1 MDNSIRTSAP
11 TCWAGRDP
19 GGGRARGR
27 VETAADR
34 LGPVPT
40 VRAARPS
47 RRPVSPGGGPRR
59 RRREKRAAWLLAA
72 ACAVVAMLALLAA
85 AGVGA
90 GEPEPAPGAA
100 AHVVAPSDTLWSI
113 ASDYADR
120 GSDLRELAADIRE
133 ANGMTGSNL
142 RVGQRILVPVHGG

>member
-1 MDNSIRTSAP
+1 
-11 TCWAGRDP
+11 
-19 GGGRARGR
+19 
-27 VETAADR
+27 
-34 LGPVPT
+34 
-40 VRAARPS
+40 
-47 RRPVSPGGGPRR
+47 
-59 RRREKRAAWLLAA
+59 
-72 ACAVVAMLALLAA
+72 MLALLAT

-100 AHVVAPSDTLWSI
+100 VHVVAPSDTLWSI

-142 RVGQRILVPVHGG
+142 QVGQRIFVPVRGG